1 MIEILESA
9 KQLVAM
15 KISGSITAEDI
26 EKAYKATEEA
36 LASNERVSFFAEV
49 DDSVGLTI
57 EGAVKDLWNGIGQI
71 CKLKKYY
78 RAAVVTDVTWLASV
92 ARAEGLFFSSIDIR
106 VFKLDEY
113 DKAFAWASEKP
124 EPLPGKPGP
133 SVHLLHTTN
142 EKVFAYEVDG
152 PIHDVDV
159 KTVLPALNEKFD
171 AHEKINVLV
180 RMKNWAGFELT
191 AVLNDELF
199 KTKYK
204 ALSKVDR
211 YAVVGPK
218 PWMRN
223 FLELIDPLFSTKTR
237 VFDAGDEEAA
247 WEWVGAS
254 QALLPE

>member
-1 MIEILESA
+1 MIEILDSP
-9 KQLVAM
+9 KHLVAM
-15 KISGSITAEDI
+15 NINGEITAEDVTN
-26 EKAYKATEEA
+26 AYKATEKA
-36 LASNERVSFFAEV
+36 LKENERISFVAKVENTTK
-49 DDSVGLTI
+49 LTL
-57 EGAVKDLWNGIGQI
+57 EGVAKDIYEGVGQI

-78 RAAVVTDVTWLASV
+78 RVAVVTDMSWIASI
-92 ARAEGLFFSSIDIR
+92 ARAEGLFFSSMDIR
-106 VFKLDEY
+106 VFNLDEY

-124 EPLPGKPGP
+124 EPLPAKPGP
-133 SVHLLHTTN
+133 SIHLLHTTN

-152 PIHDVDV
+152 PILDSDV
-159 KTVLPALNEKFD
+159 KTVIPAINEKFED
-171 AHEKINVLV
+171 HERINVLV

-204 ALSKVDR
+204 ALSKIDR

-223 FLELIDPLFSTKTR
+223 FLELIDPLFSTNTR
-237 VFDAGDEEAA
+237 VFDADDEEAA